1 MKKCLVGLFLLF
13 LTINIYAY
21 VNAAGMAA
29 VGSSAAAASRR
40 DEMEH
45 ERKFH
50 NGPME
55 CDIEQVNFAKKN
67 KEFKYIIETYERR
80 YYYYAFDPKKCC
92 IKYETI
98 GPIATRQATEEE
110 AKIIDRSSSSLIIA
124 LIGIILAA
132 GIPLFMAAFEGKID
146 EYRHKKSVRK

>member
-1 MKKCLVGLFLLF
+1 MKKCLIGLFLLF

-55 CDIEQVNFAKKN
+55 YDIEQVNFVKKN
-67 KEFKYIIETYERR
+67 IEFKYIIETYERR
-80 YYYYAFDPKKCC
+80 YYYYAFDPKKCY

-110 AKIIDRSSSSLIIA
+110 AKKLTA
-124 LIGIILAA
+124 L
-132 GIPLFMAAFEGKID
+132 F
-146 EYRHKKSVRK
+146 RR

>member
-1 MKKCLVGLFLLF
+1 MKKYLTGLFLLF

-50 NGPME
+50 NGPMDY
-55 CDIEQVNFAKKN
+55 DIEQVNLIRRNIKL
-67 KEFKYIIETYERR
+67 EYVIETYERR
-80 YYYYAFDPKKCC
+80 YYYYAFDPKKCY

-110 AKIIDRSSSSLIIA
+110 VKKLNSFFLMGVVV
-124 LIGIILAA
+124 LIGVALAV
-132 GIPLFMAAFEGKID
+132 GIPFFMAAFEGKID
-146 EYRHKKSVRK
+146 EYRHKKSIRK

>member
-55 CDIEQVNFAKKN
+55 YDIEQVNLVKKN
-67 KEFKYIIETYERR
+67 IEFKYIIETYERR
-80 YYYYAFDPKKCC
+80 YYYYAFDPKKCY

-98 GPIATRQATEEE
+98 GPIAARQATEEE
-110 AKIIDRSSSSLIIA
+110 AKKINSSFMTGIFA
-124 LIGIILAA
+124 LIGIILVV
-132 GIPLFMAAFEGKID
+132 GIPLFGGIIN